1 MQIYIVTL
9 ISWRPSKL
17 VLCRSNDLHMHVTIE
32 SSALTKDAVCGLRIP
47 NKLLYLWY
55 RDRTVG
61 RQLIKALNE
70 AILDKCMAVRED
82 CNRVSERLLH
92 STAHW
97 QVNIT
102 VQKVGRGLRCS
113 KRPMFFISWRE
124 SQCLCKMTLL
134 HSLKISSV

>member
-1 MQIYIVTL
+1 MIFI
-9 ISWRPSKL
+9 
-17 VLCRSNDLHMHVTIE
+17 CMHVTIE

-82 CNRVSERLLH
+82 CNRVSERLRTQYCALA
-92 STAHW
+92 SKYNCAKSW
-97 QVNIT
+97 
-102 VQKVGRGLRCS
+102 
-113 KRPMFFISWRE
+113 KRPSVLKKAYVLYILEGE
-124 SQCLCKMTLL
+124 SVSVQDDITTLVEDFERVTL
-134 HSLKISSV
+134 YVPEWKKN